1 VNTSGLPNNLASL
14 TQVTNGRILV
24 LTAGCAECHNR
35 GKVDPSDTNW
45 LGGFIGT
52 ASDTGQGAFT
62 VGTFKTFASNLTN
75 DPNVGLGRFSDRK
88 IFNALRFGLDPVN
101 TPDVVITSTTPG
113 QGNFPATPHY
123 LAPPM
128 PWPSFRH
135 NTDEAL
141 WSIVAY
147 IKHGIK
153 LVANTV
159 PTGTEP
165 PDFWAGTYAAA
176 NIGPFPINL
185 YPVGNEVYTP

>member
-1 VNTSGLPNNLASL
+1 LPRAPFRAAALPELTRAAFQTISLA
-14 TQVTNGRILV
+14 
-24 LTAGCAECHNR
+24 
-35 GKVDPSDTNW
+35 
-45 LGGFIGT
+45 GFIG
-52 ASDTGQGAFT
+52 ASTDSGPGAFAI
-62 VGTFKTFASNLTN
+62 GPFKTFAANLTN

-88 IFNALRFGLDPVN
+88 IFNALRFGLDPAN
-101 TPDVVITSTTPG
+101 SPDVVITSTTPG

-147 IKHGIK
+147 VKHGIK
-153 LVANTV
+153 VVANTA
-159 PTGTEP
+159 PASTGP
-165 PDFWAGTYAAA
+165 PDFWASAYTAA
-176 NIGPFPINL
+176 NIGPFPIPL